1 MFKRYNKLFIVL
13 FTVICLLL
21 QHLLDPHQHRQQ
33 AATLTVIVA
42 LAITTTT
49 TTETIKV
56 TTMLKKVIHLLIGF
70 VVNTTHL
77 MVVKTQIV
85 AFHTTVENAN
95 NQVTANHAV
104 QQSSK
109 SQKYQSNTI
118 DNKS

>member
-49 TTETIKV
+49 TETIKV
-56 TTMLKKVIHLLIGF
+56 TTMLKKVIHLLMGF